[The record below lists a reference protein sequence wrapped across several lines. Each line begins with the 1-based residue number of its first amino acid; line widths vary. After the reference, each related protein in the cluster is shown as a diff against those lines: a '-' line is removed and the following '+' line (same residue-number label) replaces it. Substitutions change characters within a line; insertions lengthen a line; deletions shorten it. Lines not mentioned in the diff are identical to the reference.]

1 MLTSWVESV
10 LHHLRA
16 QPRGRQGLP
25 EGTRSPL
32 GLNSASAS
40 VTTADQVPTV
50 AGTDSLGTRWP
61 GNMAAA
67 GLLSRGL
74 GATNY

>member
-1 MLTSWVESV
+1 MLTSWMESV
-10 LHHLRA
+10 LHHVRA

-50 AGTDSLGTRWP
+50 GCH
-61 GNMAAA
+61 
-67 GLLSRGL
+67 
-74 GATNY
+74 